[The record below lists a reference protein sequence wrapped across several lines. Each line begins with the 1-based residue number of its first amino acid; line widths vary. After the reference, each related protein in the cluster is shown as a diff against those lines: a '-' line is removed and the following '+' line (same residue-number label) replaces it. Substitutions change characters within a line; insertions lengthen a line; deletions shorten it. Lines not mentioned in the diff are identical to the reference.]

1 MSKDTGGQAFPR
13 SSQCENESTIDAQG
27 MTLRDY
33 FAGQA
38 MIKVLDGFD
47 YMAAEVQAET
57 RAEYCYQIADA
68 MIAERNK
75 K

>member
-1 MSKDTGGQAFPR
+1 MKDTGGQAFPVSFSNSDDIR
-13 SSQCENESTIDAQG
+13 EIQCLDG

-38 MIKVLDGFD
+38 LLL
-47 YMAAEVQAET
+47 AEKHLYVDKQGIAKC
-57 RAEYCYQIADA
+57 CYEIADA

-75 K
+75 NNG